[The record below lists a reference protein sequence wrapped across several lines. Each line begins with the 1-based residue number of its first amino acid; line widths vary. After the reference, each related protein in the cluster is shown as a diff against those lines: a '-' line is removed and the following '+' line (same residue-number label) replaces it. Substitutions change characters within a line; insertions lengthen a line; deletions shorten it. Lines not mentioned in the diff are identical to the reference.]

1 MEERTTVV
9 IDIQLDEGKV
19 AERLAAVND
28 EMDNLKETNKEL
40 RKEIK
45 AGNDA
50 MGENSKQLAANEAK
64 LKTLGAEQNALK
76 GKVAQLTQNTRNYG
90 TSLKEQSA
98 LLNDLRN
105 RYQSLDETQ
114 RNSKGGQK
122 LLKEIKDLDKALKD
136 ADAQQGI
143 FGRNV
148 GDYANKMA
156 EAFDKAGVS
165 VGGVKK
171 KFDLLNTNPI
181 MFTLGLLVGL
191 LVKLRDKMQEA
202 EGVTA
207 SLNKATTTLK
217 PVMEG
222 LGKVVDWL
230 ANIFSNVLDW
240 AIEKTIQAL
249 GWFGRQLQKLGNL
262 VGKDWGQGLID
273 TADAMGQLA
282 HATNETA
289 TATQDLNTDMT
300 TFSSTVT
307 KTREAVDDLLTTY
320 KKVCAEAKKENLFDI
335 LMKAGGTKTGQQ
347 VIQEMLDGMDK
358 FPEKIEAMQVN
369 FEELAVKGPSAL
381 EKFSASYL
389 ENAKDIESVSSSL
402 QSSFSS
408 LSSIYEQMAKDE
420 TKTEEERAE
429 AARKAK
435 VWSAMQIAANAGT
448 AVAKGVASAVDVGFP
463 AAIPAIMAM
472 TASILAAIAQ
482 AKQLA
487 SQTYETGGVI
497 GGYRGASMGHDNTA
511 ISARTGEMVINAN
524 QQRQLFELANGG
536 SRGGGM
542 AAAFAEALA
551 NMPAPILDYKEFTEF
566 QDNVLTLD
574 ENAKLQ

>member
-1 MEERTTVV
+1 M
-9 IDIQLDEGKV
+9 
-19 AERLAAVND
+19 
-28 EMDNLKETNKEL
+28 
-40 RKEIK
+40 
-45 AGNDA
+45 
-50 MGENSKQLAANEAK
+50 
-64 LKTLGAEQNALK
+64 
-76 GKVAQLTQNTRNYG
+76 
-90 TSLKEQSA
+90 
-98 LLNDLRN
+98 
-105 RYQSLDETQ
+105 
-114 RNSKGGQK
+114 
-122 LLKEIKDLDKALKD
+122 
-136 ADAQQGI
+136 
-143 FGRNV
+143 
-148 GDYANKMA
+148 
-156 EAFDKAGVS
+156 
-165 VGGVKK
+165 
-171 KFDLLNTNPI
+171 
-181 MFTLGLLVGL
+181 
-191 LVKLRDKMQEA
+191 
-202 EGVTA
+202 
-207 SLNKATTTLK
+207 
-217 PVMEG
+217 
-222 LGKVVDWL
+222 
-230 ANIFSNVLDW
+230 
-240 AIEKTIQAL
+240 
-249 GWFGRQLQKLGNL
+249 
-262 VGKDWGQGLID
+262 
-273 TADAMGQLA
+273 
-282 HATNETA
+282 
-289 TATQDLNTDMT
+289 
-300 TFSSTVT
+300 
-307 KTREAVDDLLTTY
+307 
-320 KKVCAEAKKENLFDI
+320 
-335 LMKAGGTKTGQQ
+335 
-347 VIQEMLDGMDK
+347 
-358 FPEKIEAMQVN
+358 
-369 FEELAVKGPSAL
+369 
-381 EKFSASYL
+381 
-389 ENAKDIESVSSSL
+389 SSSL